1 MNRFNRP
8 LFRELSRTH
17 LRNFSTARP
26 TATKPKS
33 TPSSPTV
40 SSSISRDFPW
50 RTIAQDPK
58 TNEVIQE
65 RTIYARPLNFRPK
78 LLWVVMRESVPVNQ
92 EGEISVA
99 EGKEMFAL
107 F

>member
-1 MNRFNRP
+1 M
-8 LFRELSRTH
+8 
-17 LRNFSTARP
+17 
-26 TATKPKS
+26 
-33 TPSSPTV
+33 
-40 SSSISRDFPW
+40 
-50 RTIAQDPK
+50 
-58 TNEVIQE
+58 NEVIQE

-92 EGEISVA
+92 ETEISVA